1 MVTPDLEAITQ
12 AVIKQDP
19 QAVGGEKLHLVK
31 PEPKVTKLLKKKK
44 KSLQIFYREST
55 LVLVKEINSGHSK
68 LGSSGDPCR
77 FLG

>member
-44 KSLQIFYREST
+44 KAFKYFI
-55 LVLVKEINSGHSK
+55 VKA
-68 LGSSGDPCR
+68 LLC
-77 FLG
+77 L

>member
-44 KSLQIFYREST
+44 KPSNILS
-55 LVLVKEINSGHSK
+55 
-68 LGSSGDPCR
+68 
-77 FLG
+77 